1 MPKPTEAMKMGLDH
15 VVVAGGT
22 PHQWLEMSL
31 DQWKD
36 RLESLASGSGAG
48 GAQWVTLL
56 PHHGADFNTDERRR
70 FGDLLAQTGKVA
82 TIDSNGMQRYVWRTD
97 SGLTVVIDPIAD
109 GHARFAYAVENLRQ
123 SGVDPATVDVDV
135 LSRVLLEPADAEV
148 DLVVILGPPDRI
160 PDSMVWELAYSELVF
175 LDLAW
180 SELVANHLELAIDD
194 FNRRHRRFG
203 GLDS

>member
-1 MPKPTEAMKMGLDH
+1 MAKATESMRMGLDH

-22 PHQWLEMSL
+22 PQQWLEMSV
-31 DQWKD
+31 DQWKV
-36 RLESLASGSGAG
+36 RLESLARGSGAG

-56 PHHGADFNTDERRR
+56 PHHGADFTADERRR
-70 FGDLLAQTGKVA
+70 FGNLLAQTGKVA
-82 TIDSNGMQRYVWRTD
+82 TLESNGTERFVWRTD
-97 SGLTVVIDPIAD
+97 SGLTVIIDPIAD
-109 GHARFAYAVENLRQ
+109 GHLRFANAVENLRRT
-123 SGVDPATVDVDV
+123 GVAPSAVDVDV
-135 LSRVLLEPADAEV
+135 LSRVVLEPADAEV